1 MARRNDEAIA
11 QYLKT
16 LELNAGYVQAH
27 TRLGDAY
34 VRANRHQDAIGELTT
49 VVRLT
54 KDSASSRVALA
65 QVSALAGHNGE
76 AERLLGRVLRELDNK
91 YVSPGA
97 IANAYVALGQDDKA
111 FDWLEQSYRER
122 ANNVAYLAVEPL
134 YDRIRQAPRF
144 RALVQAVGL
153 P

>member
-1 MARRNDEAIA
+1 M
-11 QYLKT
+11 
-16 LELNAGYVQAH
+16 
-27 TRLGDAY
+27 
-34 VRANRHQDAIGELTT
+34 
-49 VVRLT
+49 VRLT

-65 QVSALAGHNGE
+65 QVSALAGHAGE
-76 AERLLGRVLRELDNK
+76 AERLLGRVLRELDDK

-97 IANAYVALGQDDKA
+97 IANADVALGQDDKA

-144 RALVQAVGL
+144 RALVTAVGL